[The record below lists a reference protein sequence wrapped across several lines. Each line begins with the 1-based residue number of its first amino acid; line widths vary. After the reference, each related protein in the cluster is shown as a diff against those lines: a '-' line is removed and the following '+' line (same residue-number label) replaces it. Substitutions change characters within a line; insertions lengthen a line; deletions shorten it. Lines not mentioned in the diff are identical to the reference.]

1 MEDKTYNDT
10 TNSED
15 VKKKSKKLFGNDK
28 QGKVEFIPKHKKYL
42 TLVNQET
49 GEIEGHF
56 PLKSKGLGKGWIAL
70 YQAAIQQI
78 AIAHLPD
85 EQNRVFM
92 YMLGTVDFEN
102 YWRISQKQISKA
114 LNMKQPHV
122 ARAIKGLCEREI
134 IVEGPRAGLNKT
146 YRLNPYIAHKGKD
159 VDKTTIDFSSERAKR
174 RPSEDDMSEE

>member
-1 MEDKTYNDT
+1 MDKAFNDT
-10 TNSED
+10 TNLQD
-15 VKKKSKKLFGNDK
+15 VKRSAKKIFGQDR
-28 QGKVEFIPKHKKYL
+28 QGKVDFIPKHKRYL

-56 PLKSKGLGKGWIAL
+56 PLKIKSLGKGWIAL

-102 YWRISQKQISKA
+102 YWRISQKQISEA
-114 LNMKQPHV
+114 LNMKQPNV
-122 ARAIKGLCEREI
+122 AKAIKGLCERDI
-134 IVEGPRAGLNKT
+134 LVEGPRAGLNKT
-146 YRLNPYIAHKGKD
+146 YRLNPYVAHKGKD

-174 RPSEDDMSEE
+174 RPTEDNESEQ